1 MKRASWASRSTFIL
15 AAVGS
20 AVGLGN
26 AWRFPGLVAKHGG
39 GAFLLVY
46 FLMILCLGIPLLSME
61 IAIGR
66 KMRKGA
72 PSSLR
77 GLRKNAEY
85 IGWGAT
91 ANAFLIACYYAAVFG
106 WVLLMMVMSYKFAGM
121 TGTADAA
128 NSAKNLWA
136 TTIQTT
142 GSVHGLDIISW
153 PTVLA
158 ILAAWGFIY
167 YCIRNGAHSVS
178 KVVKFTVFAPVIIM
192 VIMAVKGL
200 TMPGAGEAM
209 QKLFIPDFTAL
220 KSSELWVD
228 AAGQVFYSLSIMM
241 AIMFAYGSYLDD
253 SANIAADA
261 LIIAFSDMAIS
272 VLAGVVMFSTM
283 GGVGMLDDMSVSGIA
298 TGFQIYPMAI
308 VNMTNIGWFNALF
321 GVLFYLC
328 LATLAIDSA
337 FSIVEGVSSAIS
349 DKFGL
354 HPKKT
359 TIAVCIVAGLISL
372 IFATGAGVGWL
383 DIVDNWTNQYN
394 MLIIGI
400 LEAVLVGWLFKT
412 SKVLDEVNRNT
423 IKYKMPGWW
432 FNASIKVIA
441 PVLLTILLAWNLRS
455 YFTAVDPE
463 TGAFVGYGGYPMYAQ
478 IIGGWAVTAFSIV
491 SGFVVRIIVK
501 NNKRFKTLEAQEKS
515 WDEM

>member
-1 MKRASWASRSTFIL
+1 MKRANWASRSTFIL

-46 FLMILCLGIPLLSME
+46 LFAMLVLGVPLLTME

-66 KMRKGA
+66 KMKKGA
-72 PSSLR
+72 PNALR
-77 GLRKNAEY
+77 GISKKGEY

-106 WVLLMMVMSYKFAGM
+106 WILLMMVMSFKFAGM
-121 TGTADAA
+121 TANTEAA
-128 NSAKNLWA
+128 STLWEN
-136 TTIQTT
+136 TIQTT
-142 GSVHGLDIISW
+142 WGVDGLSIISW

-178 KVVKFTVFAPVIIM
+178 KVVKFTVFAPVVIM
-192 VIMAVKGL
+192 VIMAIKGL
-200 TMPGAGEAM
+200 TMPGASEAM
-209 QKLFIPDFTAL
+209 LKLFIPDFAAL

-228 AAGQVFYSLSIMM
+228 AVGQVFYSLSIMM

-253 SANIAADA
+253 SANIAVDA

-272 VLAGVVMFSTM
+272 VLAGIVMFSTM
-283 GGVGMLDDMSVSGIA
+283 GGVGMLDSMSTSGIA
-298 TGFQIYPMAI
+298 TAFKIYPMAI
-308 VNMTNIGWFNALF
+308 VNMTNIGWFNAFF

-337 FSIVEGVSSAIS
+337 FSIVEGVSSAVS
-349 DKFGL
+349 DKFNL
-354 HPKKT
+354 NPKKT
-359 TIAVCIVAGLISL
+359 TITICIIAGLISL

-394 MLIIGI
+394 MLIVGI
-400 LEAVLVGWLFKT
+400 LEAVLIGWCFKT

-423 IKYKMPGWW
+423 IKYKMPGFW
-432 FNASIKVIA
+432 FNTSIKVIA
-441 PVLLTILLAWNLRS
+441 PVLLTVLLVWNLRN

-463 TGAFVGYGGYPMYAQ
+463 TGSFLGYGGYPMYAQ
-478 IIGGWAVTAFSIV
+478 IIGGWAITIFSII
-491 SGFVVRIIVK
+491 SGFIIRIIVK
-501 NNKRFKTLEAQEKS
+501 SNKRFKALETKEKS
-515 WDEM
+515 WDEV

>member
-1 MKRASWASRSTFIL
+1 MKRANWASRSTFIL

-46 FLMILCLGIPLLSME
+46 LFAMLVLGVPLLTME

-66 KMRKGA
+66 KMKKGA
-72 PSSLR
+72 PNALR
-77 GLRKNAEY
+77 GISKKGEY

-106 WVLLMMVMSYKFAGM
+106 WILLMMVMSFKFAGM
-121 TGTADAA
+121 TANTDAA
-128 NSAKNLWA
+128 STLWEN
-136 TTIQTT
+136 TIQTT
-142 GSVHGLDIISW
+142 WGVDGLSIISW

-178 KVVKFTVFAPVIIM
+178 KVVKFTVFAPVVIM
-192 VIMAVKGL
+192 VIMAIKGL

-209 QKLFIPDFTAL
+209 FKLFIPDFAAL

-228 AAGQVFYSLSIMM
+228 AVGQVFYSLSIMM

-253 SANIAADA
+253 SANIAVDA

-272 VLAGVVMFSTM
+272 VLAGIVMFSTM
-283 GGVGMLDDMSVSGIA
+283 GGVGMLDNMSTSGIA
-298 TGFQIYPMAI
+298 TAFKIYPMAI
-308 VNMTNIGWFNALF
+308 VSMTNIGWFNAFF

-337 FSIVEGVSSAIS
+337 FSIVEGVSSAVS
-349 DKFGL
+349 DKFNL
-354 HPKKT
+354 NPKKT
-359 TIAVCIVAGLISL
+359 TITICIIAGLISL
-372 IFATGAGVGWL
+372 VFATGAGVGWL

-394 MLIIGI
+394 MLIVGI
-400 LEAVLVGWLFKT
+400 LEAVLIGWFFKT

-423 IKYKMPGWW
+423 IKYKMPGFW
-432 FNASIKVIA
+432 FNTSIKVIA
-441 PVLLTILLAWNLRS
+441 PVLLTVLLVWNLRN

-463 TGAFVGYGGYPMYAQ
+463 TGSFLGYGGYPMYAQ
-478 IIGGWAVTAFSIV
+478 IIGGWAITIFSII
-491 SGFVVRIIVK
+491 SGFIIRIIVK
-501 NNKRFKTLEAQEKS
+501 SNKRFKALETKEKS
-515 WDEM
+515 WDEV

>member
-1 MKRASWASRSTFIL
+1 MKRASWTSRSTFIL
-15 AAVGS
+15 AAIGS

-46 FLMILCLGIPLLSME
+46 LLAMLILGIPLLSME

-66 KMRKGA
+66 KMKKGA
-72 PSSLR
+72 PGSLR
-77 GLRKNAEY
+77 GIGKGAEY

-106 WVLLMMVMSYKFAGM
+106 WVLLMMVMSFKFAGM
-121 TGTADAA
+121 TGNADAA
-128 NSAKNLWA
+128 STLWENTIK
-136 TTIQTT
+136 TTWT
-142 GSVHGLDIISW
+142 VDGLDIIST
-153 PTVLA
+153 PTLVA
-158 ILAAWGFIY
+158 ILIAWALIY

-178 KVVKFTVFAPVIIM
+178 KVVKFTVFAPVAIM
-192 VIMAVKGL
+192 VIMAIKGL
-200 TMPGAGEAM
+200 TMPGAGAAM
-209 QKLFIPDFTAL
+209 QKLFIPDFAAL
-220 KSSELWVD
+220 AQSNLWVD
-228 AAGQVFYSLSIMM
+228 AIGQVFYSLSIMM

-253 SANIAADA
+253 SANIAVDA
-261 LIIAFSDMAIS
+261 VIIAFSDMAIS

-283 GGVGMLDDMSVSGIA
+283 GGVGMLDNMSASGIA
-298 TGFQIYPMAI
+298 TAFKIYPMAI
-308 VNMTNIGWFNALF
+308 VSMTNIGWFNALF
-321 GVLFYLC
+321 GALFYLC

-337 FSIVEGVSSAIS
+337 FSIVEGVSSAVS

-359 TIAVCIVAGLISL
+359 TIAICIIAGLISF
-372 IFATGAGVGWL
+372 IFATGAGVAWL

-394 MLIIGI
+394 MLIVGI
-400 LEAVLVGWLFKT
+400 LEALAVGWFFKT

-441 PVLLTILLAWNLRS
+441 PVLLTVLLVWNLRS
-455 YFTAVDPE
+455 YFTAFDPE
-463 TGAFVGYGGYPMYAQ
+463 TGAFLGYGGYPMYAQ
-478 IIGGWAVTAFSIV
+478 IIGGWAVTAFSII
-491 SGFVVRIIVK
+491 SGFIIRIIVK
-501 NNKRFKTLEAQEKS
+501 KNKQFKNLEAQEKG
-515 WDEM
+515 WDEV